1 MSLATFAL
9 IEGDPRSTKSRKD
22 HVCRRIELPEELLR
36 VDTGHEFV
44 PPIFVVQ
51 VQIPSDPPP
60 SLFSTVEDGPGWAMV
75 MYLKITEV
83 SEYPFCVSRP

>member
-1 MSLATFAL
+1 MNQPHRNL
-9 IEGDPRSTKSRKD
+9 RSTKSRKD
-22 HVCRRIELPEELLR
+22 HVCRRIALPEELLK

-60 SLFSTVEDGPGWAMV
+60 SLFSAVEDGPGWAMV
-75 MYLKITEV
+75 MYLRITEV
-83 SEYPFCVSRP
+83 S